1 METME
6 YYGGTYPDPP
16 EYPECEFQYDAFG
29 MPIDEYSEEE
39 REFDVDGYSYDLEN
53 GII

>member
-1 METME
+1 METLE

-16 EYPECEFQYDAFG
+16 EYPDIERKYDAFG
-29 MPIDEYSEEE
+29 IYIEEDEEE